1 MGHLQMQNDQDD
13 PVPQLIPI
21 EPEEP
26 PEEPIEVV
34 INANVPA
41 HDPPLSA
48 QNDQA
53 EEVIVMDDLTVGS
66 KDEQL

>member
-1 MGHLQMQNDQDD
+1 MQNDQDD

-21 EPEEP
+21 QPEEP

-41 HDPPLSA
+41 HDPPLSS

-53 EEVIVMDDLTVGS
+53 E
-66 KDEQL
+66 